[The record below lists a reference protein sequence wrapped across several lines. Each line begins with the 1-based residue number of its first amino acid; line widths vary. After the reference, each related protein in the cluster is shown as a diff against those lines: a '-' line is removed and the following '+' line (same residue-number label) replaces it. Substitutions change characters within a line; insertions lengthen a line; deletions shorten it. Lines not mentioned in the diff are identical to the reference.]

1 MNTWLFAILAIII
14 ASHLFECLVSWL
26 NLQALHTELPE
37 EFIGV
42 FSPDDYKKSQEY
54 IKATTGF
61 AIISSSVTTIT
72 TLLFLILGGF
82 NTVDFF
88 ARSFGYGEIFT
99 GLIFTGCLALLT
111 FLLDLPFRSYL
122 IFVIEERFGFN
133 RMTIRTYLL
142 DILKAALLMIFLGG
156 PLLALIFWFFLRTG
170 EMAWVYCWLGVSIF
184 SFLLQYLAPAVIMP
198 LFNTFSPLANAS
210 LKEKIMEYAER
221 QHFYIRDILTMDGSK
236 RSSKLNAFFT
246 GFGRFRKIVFFDT
259 LLAKLSEEQLL
270 AVLAH
275 EIGHFRLKHIWAML
289 IASFIQ
295 TGIMFFILSL
305 ILNNRSIF
313 DAFGMTHTSVY
324 ASLVFFTIL
333 FSPLNL
339 FFSVL
344 INHISR
350 SHEFAADSFAVS
362 TAAVPGHLI
371 SGLKILSRENLSNLT
386 PHPLHVLLHS
396 SHPPI
401 LERIKAI
408 RRLQS
413 S

>member
-1 MNTWLFAILAIII
+1 MNTWLLAVLAIII
-14 ASHLFECLVSWL
+14 GSHLFECLVSWL
-26 NLQALHTELPE
+26 NLQALRTELPD
-37 EFIGV
+37 EFSGV
-42 FSPDDYKKSQEY
+42 FSSGDYKKSQEY
-54 IKATTGF
+54 TKTTTRF
-61 AIISSSVTTIT
+61 AIITSSVSTIT
-72 TLLFLILGGF
+72 TLLFLVLGGF
-82 NTVDFF
+82 NIVDLF

-111 FLLDLPFRSYL
+111 FLLELPFRSYL
-122 IFVIEERFGFN
+122 IFVIEERFGFS
-133 RMTIRTYLL
+133 RMTVQSYLQ
-142 DILKAALLMIFLGG
+142 DILKSSLLVSFLGG

-170 EMAWVYCWLGVSIF
+170 ERAWVYCWLGVSIF
-184 SFLLQYLAPAVIMP
+184 SFILQYIAPAAIMP
-198 LFNTFSPLANAS
+198 LFNTFSPLANES
-210 LKEKIMEYAER
+210 LKAKIMEYAEK

-275 EIGHFRLKHIWAML
+275 EIGHFRLKHIWLML

-324 ASLVFFTIL
+324 ASLIFFAIL
-333 FSPLNL
+333 FSPLNMI
-339 FFSVL
+339 FSII

-350 SHEFAADSFAVS
+350 RHEFAADSFAVFT
-362 TAAVPGHLI
+362 TATPEHLI
-371 SGLKILSRENLSNLT
+371 SALKILSRENLSNLT

-401 LERIKAI
+401 LERIEVI

>member
-1 MNTWLFAILAIII
+1 MNTWLLAVLAIII
-14 ASHLFECLVSWL
+14 GSHLFECLVSWL
-26 NLQALHTELPE
+26 NLQALRTELPD

-54 IKATTGF
+54 INATTRF

-72 TLLFLILGGF
+72 TLLFLVLGGF
-82 NTVDFF
+82 NTVDLF
-88 ARSFGYGEIFT
+88 ARSFGYGEILT

-133 RMTIRTYLL
+133 RMTIRTYLQ
-142 DILKAALLMIFLGG
+142 DILKATLLMIFLGG

-184 SFLLQYLAPAVIMP
+184 SFLFQYLASVVIMP

-210 LKEKIMEYAER
+210 LKAKIMEYAER

-259 LLAKLSEEQLL
+259 LLAKLSEDQLL
-270 AVLAH
+270 AVLSH
-275 EIGHFRLKHIWAML
+275 EIGHFRLKHIWTML

-305 ILNNRSIF
+305 ILNNRCIF
-313 DAFGMTHTSVY
+313 NAFGMTHTSVY
-324 ASLVFFTIL
+324 ASLVFFAIL

-339 FFSVL
+339 IFSIL

-350 SHEFAADSFAVS
+350 RHEYAADKFAVS
-362 TAAVPGHLI
+362 TTDVPWHLI

-408 RRLQS
+408 QRLQS